1 MRDTHSERI
10 CRGFVGIPMKG
21 TTFGCINLPHI
32 TASLKND
39 YRAQKPRSWF
49 DTIKTCQTGYEP
61 FQGSVIVQGN
71 PQVPNRNSI
80 AVMGTFPYSEG
91 TTKGRLDYHFEDFT
105 HIPSLII
112 SFPLTFPPY
121 SYEILF
127 FFLSGIAA
135 RPFESILII
144 VYMFSSSICLVY
156 AYFSL

>member
-1 MRDTHSERI
+1 MNSPVGLLHPEMRDTHSERI
-10 CRGFVGIPMKG
+10 CRGFVGIPMKA

-71 PQVPNRNSI
+71 PQVPNRNSL

-91 TTKGRLDYHFEDFT
+91 TTKGDWITTLK
-105 HIPSLII
+105 I
-112 SFPLTFPPY
+112 
-121 SYEILF
+121 
-127 FFLSGIAA
+127 
-135 RPFESILII
+135 
-144 VYMFSSSICLVY
+144 
-156 AYFSL
+156 